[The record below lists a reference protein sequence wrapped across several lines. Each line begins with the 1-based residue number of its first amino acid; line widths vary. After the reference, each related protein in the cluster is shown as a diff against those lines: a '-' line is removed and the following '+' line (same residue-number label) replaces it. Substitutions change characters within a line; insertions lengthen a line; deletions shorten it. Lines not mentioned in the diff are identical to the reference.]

1 MFFPG
6 LDHDDERTAPVRFR
20 RASSSLHV
28 SVATELP
35 PEQSAFDPRK
45 AFPPAVLEK
54 FAIRLDANGR
64 DQHGL
69 AWESGAYGWGDPWIA
84 SLRTI
89 IAALLANPKE
99 IEKELWQ
106 AFLESVRD
114 PLIAYIALG
123 RGEHENPKQRIAL
136 TRDYFLAVIR
146 RAMEILPSMIS
157 QRLQQLENGK
167 KGQSTISQKTVA
179 EHVEFVNRQHEKY
192 GVRSAATG
200 LIYAHMMR
208 SFKFVTLLFVKRLQ
222 LAVRKGGRLAAIL
235 GAAVKQ
241 LFDGVDVDLGM
252 PITPVNI
259 DTFLA
264 VHERLIDESQP
275 LLLQADASFLADLD
289 FARRRAAANTLRVTA
304 DKQSVSRA
312 LLLDKLPEKTRR
324 SLDLETAEQEMEAH
338 SIGKQAAAYGFPLV
352 EMMKTRRKRNVGTE
366 NADSKQPNQL
376 EHAREPRNPAHRD
389 VVRPNCDT
397 LYSGSWLDLSDGP
410 VVLSVPETGGR
421 YWNFQIMDFHSHT
434 VACPG
439 VQTKGGSAYSCV
451 IVGPDWK
458 GGVPVGM
465 ERIDCPTNAA
475 WLLGRFGFTDDADLP
490 AAHAVQNQCTLTPLN
505 PVAVTRKQYDAPA
518 AGEDPLNFF
527 VDLAK
532 VLRENPPPDADAE
545 LMERLAKI
553 GIGPD
558 RIFDP
563 AMVDPITR
571 RGLERAYREAMK
583 AIDEGALLRKHS
595 VNGWSSP
602 AGDAASFGGNYLLR
616 AETARHMLAA
626 LPREEAMYFER
637 TTDDNGEALRG
648 DRRYVLIFPDGQ
660 RPPADGFWS
669 VTMYD
674 ADHFLVENPVNRYSV
689 GDRSP
694 GLHKGEKGPY
704 QIFIHH
710 VAPGDAPGPHVLP
723 APQGEFSLVLR
734 LFLPQ
739 AQAMDGTWQ
748 PPVVKRIA

>member
-1 MFFPG
+1 MIFPG
-6 LDHDDERTAPVRFR
+6 MDGDVVSTAPVRFR

-28 SVATELP
+28 SVQTQLP
-35 PEQSAFDPRK
+35 PEQSVFDPRK
-45 AFPPAVLEK
+45 DFPPAVLEK

-69 AWESGAYGWGDPWIA
+69 AWENGAHGFFDPYLS

-89 IAALLANPKE
+89 IAALLADPKE

-146 RAMEILPSMIS
+146 RVMEILPSMIS

-167 KGQSTISQKTVA
+167 NGQSTISQKTVA

-200 LIYAHMMR
+200 LIYPHMMR

-222 LAVRKGGRLAAIL
+222 LAVGKGGALARML
-235 GAAVKQ
+235 GSAVKQ
-241 LFDGVDVDLGM
+241 LFDGVDVELGM

-259 DTFLA
+259 DKFLA
-264 VHERLIDESQP
+264 VHERLIDESEP
-275 LLLQADASFLADLD
+275 LLEEADASLFADLT

-304 DKQSVSRA
+304 DKQQVSQD
-312 LLLDKLPEKTRR
+312 LLLSKLPEKTRI
-324 SLDLETAEQEMEAH
+324 SLDLETAGREMEAH
-338 SIGKQAAAYGFPLV
+338 AIGKEAVAYGFPLV
-352 EMMKTRRKRNVGTE
+352 EMVKTRRKRNVGTE
-366 NADSKQPNQL
+366 QPDSRQPNQL
-376 EHAREPRNPAHRD
+376 EHAREPRSPAHRD

-410 VVLSVPETGGR
+410 VVLTVPETADR

-439 VQTKGGSAYSCV
+439 IRTKGSKAYSCV
-451 IVGPDWK
+451 ITGPGWK
-458 GGVPVGM
+458 GDVPAGA
-465 ERIDCPTNAA
+465 ERIDCPTSAA
-475 WLLGRFGFTDDADLP
+475 WLLGRFGFTDASDVP
-490 AAHAVQNQCTLTPLN
+490 AAHALQNQCTLAPLH
-505 PVAVTRKQYDAPA
+505 PGSVTRKQYDAPA
-518 AGEDPLNFF
+518 ASDDPLHFF
-527 VDLAK
+527 TDLSR
-532 VLRENPPPDADAE
+532 VLKENPPAEADAE
-545 LMERLAKI
+545 LMERLARL

-563 AMVDPITR
+563 SSVDPVTK
-571 RGLERAYREAMK
+571 RGLERAYRDAMK
-583 AIDEGALLRKHS
+583 AIDEGAMLRKNS

-602 AGDAASFGGNYLLR
+602 SGDVLSFGGNHLLR

-626 LPREEAMYFER
+626 LPREEAMYFEC
-637 TTDDNGEALRG
+637 TTDDRGEPLRG
-648 DRRYVLIFPDGQ
+648 NRRYVLTFADGQ
-660 RPPADGFWS
+660 EPPVNGFWS

-674 ADHFLVENPVNRYSV
+674 ADHFLVDNPVNRYSI
-689 GDRSP
+689 GDRTP
-694 GLHKGEKGPY
+694 GLQSNEDNPVD
-704 QIFIHH
+704 IAIHR
-710 VAPGDAPGPHVLP
+710 VAQGDDPGPHVLP
-723 APQGEFSLVLR
+723 APQTEFSLVLR
-734 LFLPQ
+734 LFIPQ
-739 AQAMDGTWQ
+739 TQGLDGTWQ